1 MEGTI
6 QKWEGLF
13 FSTALQEKNAR
24 ELFQKGDLNPES
36 DAMLA
41 EVAERP

>member
-6 QKWEGLF
+6 LKWEGLF
-13 FSTALQEKNAR
+13 FSVLFRENTR

-36 DAMLA
+36 DAM
-41 EVAERP
+41 